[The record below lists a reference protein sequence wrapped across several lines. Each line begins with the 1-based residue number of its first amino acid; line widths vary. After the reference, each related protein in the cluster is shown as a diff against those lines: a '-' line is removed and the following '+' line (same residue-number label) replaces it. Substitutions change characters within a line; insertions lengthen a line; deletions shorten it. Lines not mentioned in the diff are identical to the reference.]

1 MIAKIQSQDTILYF
15 CIHLKP
21 KKMKRLLFFIPIF
34 FMLAAMNAQEQEV
47 PAVREVP
54 SISESKEEEKVIK
67 VEIVNDSSLD
77 AAFPAGKNELRINAL
92 SFLAATDIN
101 IFYER
106 ILNRSSS
113 YGLSIFINGGDD
125 VIDITDRKFA
135 INPYYRF
142 YFYNTKEYGARGTF
156 IEAFSSFAS
165 LESESLQVS
174 LGMTIGRKL
183 INTRGFSFE
192 LFLGL
197 SRYITGSNNGVYI
210 PIGIAL
216 GKRF

>member
-1 MIAKIQSQDTILYF
+1 
-15 CIHLKP
+15 
-21 KKMKRLLFFIPIF
+21 
-34 FMLAAMNAQEQEV
+34 MLAAMNAQEQEV

-67 VEIVNDSSLD
+67 VEVVNDSSLD

-125 VIDITDRKFA
+125 DNIDITYRKFA